1 MKIAIYCIGFLRT
14 FKTNAVYL
22 KVLMEKYNCDL
33 YFYVVSNEFECDSYL
48 NTSVSFDLIQKELKP
63 KVFMLEKE
71 DENQEVQTKIKR
83 MWFKL
88 STIDFIRKNIEKRE
102 SIKYDL
108 VMRLRPDIL
117 INDLNS
123 LCQLIDTYEKGQILL
138 PKDDCKSYPKL
149 NLDGFQGFNDQF
161 AFGETALMEVY
172 CSLYS
177 HMEEYHS
184 EGYINSSSLLK
195 KHLENNKVCVK
206 LISNVFKLIQK
217 ENKIITISGDSGA
230 GKTTLAKEL
239 SRLFEKQGFKTL
251 VYECDRY
258 HKWERGDENWKIFT
272 HLHPEANNIEEA
284 VQDISLLKTNHS
296 IIQRDYDHNNGKFTI
311 GESIVPSSIIIVIG
325 LHALYDSK
333 LNSISD
339 LKIFLDP
346 NEKVKNNWKIWRDK
360 QERGYSKKQVE
371 SQIEKRYPF
380 YSTFIEPQKENADL
394 IISFNETFQVFLKN
408 EQKEFETLEQVSN
421 FIVSLT

>member
-1 MKIAIYCIGFLRT
+1 MKIAIYCTGFLRT

-48 NTSVSFDLIQKELKP
+48 NTSVSFDLIQKELNP

-284 VQDISLLKTNHS
+284 GQDIALLKTNHS
-296 IIQRDYDHNNGKFTI
+296 IIQRDYDHINGKFTI

-360 QERGYSKKQVE
+360 QERGYSKNQVE

-380 YSTFIEPQKENADL
+380 YSRFIEPQKENADL

-408 EQKEFETLEQVSN
+408 EEKEFETLEQVSN
-421 FIVSLT
+421 FIVSLS

>member
-1 MKIAIYCIGFLRT
+1 MKIAIYCTGFLRS

-33 YFYVVSNEFECDSYL
+33 YFYVVSNEFECDSYF
-48 NTSVSFDLIQKELKP
+48 NTSVSFNLIQKELNP
-63 KVFMLEKE
+63 KVFILEKE

-88 STIDFIRKNIEKRE
+88 STIDFLRKNIEKRE

-108 VMRLRPDIL
+108 VMRLRPDIF

-138 PKDDCKSYPKL
+138 PKDECKSYPKL
-149 NLDGFQGFNDQF
+149 NLDSFQGFNDQF

-172 CSLYS
+172 CSLYF
-177 HMEEYHS
+177 HIEEYHS
-184 EGYINSSSLLK
+184 EGFINSSSLLK
-195 KHLENNKVCVK
+195 KHLENNNVCVK
-206 LISNVFKLIQK
+206 LVSNFFKLIQK
-217 ENKIITISGDSGA
+217 ENKIITISGDSGS

-239 SRLFEKQGFKTL
+239 SRLFEKQGMKTL

-272 HLHPEANNIEEA
+272 HLHPEANNIEES
-284 VQDISLLKTNHS
+284 VQDIALLKTNHS
-296 IIQRDYDHNNGKFTI
+296 IIQRDYDHINGKFTI
-311 GESIVPSSIIIVIG
+311 AESIVPSSIIIVIG

-333 LNSISD
+333 INSMSD

-360 QERGYSKKQVE
+360 EERGYSKKQVE

-380 YSTFIEPQKENADL
+380 YSRFIEPQKENADL
-394 IISFNETFQVFLKN
+394 IISFKETFQVFLKN

-421 FIVSLT
+421 FIVCLI

>member
-138 PKDDCKSYPKL
+138 PKDDCKSYPKF

-239 SRLFEKQGFKTL
+239 SRLFEKQGIKTL

-258 HKWERGDENWKIFT
+258 HKWERGNENWKIFT

-311 GESIVPSSIIIVIG
+311 GESIIPSSIIIVIG

-394 IISFNETFQVFLKN
+394 IIRFNETFQVFLKN
-408 EQKEFETLEQVSN
+408 EEKEFETLEQVAN
-421 FIVSLT
+421 FIVSLI

>member
-1 MKIAIYCIGFLRT
+1 MKIAIYCTGFLRT

-22 KVLMEKYNCDL
+22 RVLMEKYNCDL
-33 YFYVVSNEFECDSYL
+33 YFYVVSNEFECDSYF
-48 NTSVSFDLIQKELKP
+48 NTSISFNLIQKELNP
-63 KVFMLEKE
+63 KVFILEKE

-88 STIDFIRKNIEKRE
+88 STIDFLRKNIEKRE

-108 VMRLRPDIL
+108 VMRLRPDIF

-138 PKDDCKSYPKL
+138 PKDECKSYPKL

-177 HMEEYHS
+177 HIEEYYS
-184 EGYINSSSLLK
+184 EGFINSSSLLK

-206 LISNVFKLIQK
+206 LVSNFFKVIQK
-217 ENKIITISGDSGA
+217 ENKIITISGDSGS

-239 SRLFEKQGFKTL
+239 SRLFKKQGMKTL

-272 HLHPEANNIEEA
+272 HLHPEANNIEEE
-284 VQDISLLKTNHS
+284 VKDIALLKTNHS
-296 IIQRDYDHNNGKFTI
+296 IIQRDYDHINGKFTI
-311 GESIVPSSIIIVIG
+311 AESIVPSSIIIVIG

-333 LNSISD
+333 INSISD

-360 QERGYSKKQVE
+360 EERGYSKKQVE

-394 IISFNETFQVFLKN
+394 IISFKETFQVFLKN

-421 FIVSLT
+421 FIVCLI

>member
-284 VQDISLLKTNHS
+284 GQDIALLKTNHS
-296 IIQRDYDHNNGKFTI
+296 IIQRDYDHINGKFTI

-394 IISFNETFQVFLKN
+394 IIRFNETFQVFLKN
-408 EQKEFETLEQVSN
+408 EEKEFETLEQVSN
-421 FIVSLT
+421 FIVSLS

>member
-1 MKIAIYCIGFLRT
+1 MKIAIYCTGFLRT

-33 YFYVVSNEFECDSYL
+33 YFYVVSNEFECDSYF

-239 SRLFEKQGFKTL
+239 SRLFEKQGIKTL

-284 VQDISLLKTNHS
+284 AQDIALLKTNHS

-380 YSTFIEPQKENADL
+380 YSRFIEPQKENADL

-408 EQKEFETLEQVSN
+408 EEKEFETLEQVSN
-421 FIVSLT
+421 FIVSLS

>member
-1 MKIAIYCIGFLRT
+1 MKIAIYCTGFLRT

-177 HMEEYHS
+177 HIEEYHS
-184 EGYINSSSLLK
+184 EGFINSSSLLK
-195 KHLENNKVCVK
+195 KHLEHNKVCVK

-239 SRLFEKQGFKTL
+239 SRLFEKQGNKTL

-258 HKWERGDENWKIFT
+258 HKWERGDENWKMFT

-284 VQDISLLKTNHS
+284 VQDIALLKTNHS

-360 QERGYSKKQVE
+360 QERGYSKNQVE

-380 YSTFIEPQKENADL
+380 YSRFIEPQKENADL

-408 EQKEFETLEQVSN
+408 EEKEFETLEQVSN

>member
-1 MKIAIYCIGFLRT
+1 MKIAIYCTGFLRT

-48 NTSVSFDLIQKELKP
+48 NTKVSFDLIQKELNP

-138 PKDDCKSYPKL
+138 PKDDCKSYPNL
-149 NLDGFQGFNDQF
+149 ILDGFQGFNDQF

-177 HMEEYHS
+177 HIEEYHS
-184 EGYINSSSLLK
+184 EGFINSSSLLK
-195 KHLENNKVCVK
+195 KHLEHNKVCVK

-258 HKWERGDENWKIFT
+258 HKWERGDENWKMFT

-284 VQDISLLKTNHS
+284 VQDIALLKTNHS

-360 QERGYSKKQVE
+360 QERGYSKNQVE

-380 YSTFIEPQKENADL
+380 YSRFIEPQKENADL

-408 EQKEFETLEQVSN
+408 EEKEFETLEQVSN